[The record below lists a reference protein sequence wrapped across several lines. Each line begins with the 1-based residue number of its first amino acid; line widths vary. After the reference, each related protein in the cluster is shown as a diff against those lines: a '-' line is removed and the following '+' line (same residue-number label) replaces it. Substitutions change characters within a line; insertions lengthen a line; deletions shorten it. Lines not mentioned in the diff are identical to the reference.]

1 MLAKL
6 KTLREE
12 REDGFT
18 LIELLVVILI
28 IGILSAIAI
37 PVFLNQRKTAN
48 DSAVQ
53 SDVKNAVS
61 QVETWLVSKNSETA
75 LTAADV
81 NGATGMGIKKSDGV
95 TLRIV
100 KTGAATDPVANGY
113 KVCGFHSNGKN
124 YTAAN
129 TSLIYDSNN
138 GGMVKSPV
146 AGACTG
152 GTGST
157 LITITGS

>member
-1 MLAKL
+1 MLTKF
-6 KTLREE
+6 KTLRDE

-61 QVETWLVSKNSETA
+61 QLETWLVSNNSEVA
-75 LTAADV
+75 LPTS
-81 NGATGMGIKKSDGV
+81 ATLSVKKSDGV
-95 TLRIV
+95 VLV
-100 KTGAATDPVANGY
+100 MAKTGSATDPVANGY
-113 KVCGFHSNGKN
+113 KICGYHSNGKN
-124 YTAAN
+124 YIAGKTLVYN
-129 TSLIYDSNN
+129 SNE
-138 GGMVKSPV
+138 GGMQKTP
-146 AGACTG
+146 AACTG
-152 GTGST
+152 TAIG
-157 LITITGS
+157 

>member
-61 QVETWLVSKNSETA
+61 QIETWLVSNNN
-75 LTAADV
+75 TAALPAASAFDV
-81 NGATGMGIKKSDGV
+81 KVSDGV
-95 TLRIV
+95 TLRV
-100 KTGAATDPVANGY
+100 TKNADASVVSNGY
-113 KVCGFHSNGKN
+113 TVCGFHSNGKN
-124 YTAAN
+124 YTSAKGLVYNSA
-129 TSLIYDSNN
+129 D
-138 GGMVKSPV
+138 GGMKKETAACPAVG
-146 AGACTG
+146 AGVLEYKLPA
-152 GTGST
+152 
-157 LITITGS
+157 